1 MSLELIDSLSYLVL
15 KGESITE
22 LSLLLILSLK
32 GVLGGNSDCTIS
44 PFFKCQIVMT
54 LVALSPIISD

>member
-15 KGESITE
+15 KGEAITE

-32 GVLGGNSDCTIS
+32 GVFGGNSD
-44 PFFKCQIVMT
+44 
-54 LVALSPIISD
+54 